1 MIMPEKLAIVRTVA
15 ELRHAV
21 AAYRAA
27 GRTVGL
33 IPTMGALHEG
43 PVSLVAGA
51 LARGDGGAVWMME
64 VGFGRGSAF
73 VLCPSDVAI

>member
-15 ELRHAV
+15 ELRHAI
-21 AAYRAA
+21 AAHKAA

-43 PVSLVAGA
+43 HVSLVEGA
-51 LARGDGGAVWMME
+51 LARGDVPVASIFVNPTQ
-64 VGFGRGSAF
+64 FG
-73 VLCPSDVAI
+73 PN

>member
-1 MIMPEKLAIVRTVA
+1 M

-21 AAYRAA
+21 AAHKAA

-43 PVSLVAGA
+43 HVSLVAGA
-51 LARGDGGAVWMME
+51 LAHGDGPLAT
-64 VGFGRGSAF
+64 
-73 VLCPSDVAI
+73 LCVNPT